1 MELSLLLVRKYDAQ
15 LYPMLAEPPHLCLW
29 ERTLYLYFKSMEHL
43 KRTIFFLY
51 QCKYFIL
58 LPDRTLSL
66 TGREQRNPGV
76 SV

>member
-43 KRTIFFLY
+43 KRTIFF
-51 QCKYFIL
+51 
-58 LPDRTLSL
+58 
-66 TGREQRNPGV
+66 V
-76 SV
+76 SM